1 MFITT
6 QRTQFLRIQTFP
18 WFFTFTNSLLVKMN
32 GRVFVEEACL
42 LCKRMYC
49 TSLPVERLQLLPIDE
64 WNYLQNVPRKTNL
77 RKLIVVHVTHGSFT
91 MDVFV
96 TDEFVIPITGI
107 LTSTEL

>member
-1 MFITT
+1 MVY
-6 QRTQFLRIQTFP
+6 R
-18 WFFTFTNSLLVKMN
+18 VEMN
-32 GRVFVEEACL
+32 GKVFVEEACL
-42 LCKRMYC
+42 PCKRTNC
-49 TSLPVERLQLLPIDE
+49 TSLPMERVRLLPSDE
-64 WNYLQNVPRKTNL
+64 WNYSQNVPRKTNL